1 MKPRYHTWPFFASLA
16 LLALASFASPVQA
29 KAMSASTIPVR
40 HVFLIV
46 LENEPFDVTF
56 GTKSPAPYL
65 AHELPKQGALL
76 EQYYATGHSSLDNYI
91 SLISGQAP
99 NPNTQIDCD
108 AYIEFVPTTGK
119 LDANGQLAGHGCVY
133 PAQVKTLGDQMSA
146 VRLSWKGYM
155 EDMGNDPARESR
167 YCGHAVVGGHDP
179 NNGETLKDRYADKHD
194 PFVYFHSII
203 DRQAYCNA
211 HVVPLT
217 ELSADLQK
225 EATTPNFSFI
235 TPNLCH
241 DGHDAP
247 CMDGEPGGL
256 VSADQFLRTWV
267 PRITASPAFRKNGLL
282 IITFDEGTDNRACC
296 GEQPLPGGPLPG
308 RWGPGGGRIGAVMLS
323 PFIKPGTVSD
333 QPYNHYS
340 TLRSIEQW
348 YGLPYLGYAA
358 PNSVPTFGHDVFTG
372 LPHGAQAVQ

>member
-1 MKPRYHTWPFFASLA
+1 MSLA
-16 LLALASFASPVQA
+16 VLALIGLASPLQTEA
-29 KAMSASTIPVR
+29 APASTSPVR
-40 HVFLIV
+40 HVFLII

-56 GTKSPAPYL
+56 GQKSLAPYL

-91 SLISGQAP
+91 ALISGQAP

-146 VRLSWKGYM
+146 AHLSWKGYM
-155 EDMGNDPARESR
+155 EDMGNDTARESR
-167 YCGHAVVGGHDP
+167 YCGHATVGGHDP

-203 DRQAYCNA
+203 DKQAYCDA

-217 ELSADLQK
+217 DLSADLK
-225 EATTPNFSFI
+225 KAATTPDFSFI

-247 CMDGEPGGL
+247 CLDGEPGGL
-256 VSADQFLRTWV
+256 VSADRFLRTWV
-267 PRITASPAFRKNGLL
+267 PRITASPAFRKDGLL
-282 IITFDEGTDNRACC
+282 IITFDEGTDNKACC
-296 GEQPLPGGPLPG
+296 GEQPLPGGPPPG
-308 RWGPGGGRIGAVMLS
+308 RWGPGGGRIGAVFLS
-323 PFIKPGTVSD
+323 PFIKPGTVSS

-348 YGLPYLGYAA
+348 FGLPYLGYAA
-358 PNSVPTFGHDVFTG
+358 PDSVPTFGHDVFTG
-372 LPHGAQAVQ
+372 LPRNAQAIQ